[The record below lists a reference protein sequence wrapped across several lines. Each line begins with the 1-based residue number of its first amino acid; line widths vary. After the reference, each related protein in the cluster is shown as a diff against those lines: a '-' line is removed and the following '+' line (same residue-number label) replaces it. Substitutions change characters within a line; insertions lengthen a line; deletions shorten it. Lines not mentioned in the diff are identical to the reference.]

1 MLHNLLSLPAA
12 TAFLT
17 CTTNSRPI
25 SRKMSSDAVWCPDT
39 QTFKGGIVPRHSD
52 AMTIDELLAC
62 NGDKL
67 KIFGYGSLCWNPGS
81 DGVLSLANIEQ
92 DEHDHDET
100 AIPSSNLPKRKVTTA
115 PGRAIGYRRCWAQR
129 SADHR
134 GDTEYNGIV
143 CTLLSDQ
150 EFAELQPNN
159 AEEEHQS
166 MTEGVIYTVD
176 KDLVQDCLAE
186 LDFREKGGYARDTID
201 VIEDDTG
208 EKFKALL
215 YRGTS
220 ENPAFWKRVLFDLP
234 LAAAVMSVARG
245 PSGPNDFYLLQL
257 HSFLT
262 HAAEHSPAAAAAL
275 KDHSGDEQTEILA
288 QMCKLLQTNYTPFFL
303 FGTGSN
309 EHNQLLLN
317 SDNVSVEERHELVE
331 ILLIAPRSNGD
342 SELLPKSLHAGG
354 GHSALLTHTGE
365 LYLWGWNGSGQ
376 LGLASNRISD
386 DEDLPFSENVVRPL
400 QTIKVEQVSLGHNHT
415 ILIERETGKLF
426 CFGENGRGQVDG
438 TSTTNASIHTPL
450 TPVDLSDDCFVHV
463 AAGLF
468 HSAAITKDGELVTWG
483 CGRFGQSLV
492 TSDGSISKVGRW
504 RPEDGVPL
512 KQVSCGRRHTV
523 ILDEI
528 GRVWTMGDNKY
539 GQLGRTNASKSA
551 VPELVS
557 GVLGL
562 PNSGCVQIHS
572 GWSHTIA
579 VVKKKES
586 TAITLFGWGRNE
598 RGQLGY
604 KSTEKFV
611 DEPQMLML
619 GDIEVTSI
627 CCGAESSLI
636 VDADEYIYSAGWNE
650 HGNLG
655 FESSDSCFAWRPA
668 TGVKVVAPPSRR
680 ERKLLAASG
689 GAHAIIMKG

>member
-1 MLHNLLSLPAA
+1 MAE
-12 TAFLT
+12 
-17 CTTNSRPI
+17 
-25 SRKMSSDAVWCPDT
+25 WCPDT
-39 QTFKGGIVPRHSD
+39 QTFKGGVVPDHSD
-52 AMTIDELLAC
+52 ETLTIDELLSC

-67 KIFGYGSLCWNPGS
+67 KIFGYGSLCWHPGA

-92 DEHDHDET
+92 DEHDHDATTTT
-100 AIPSSNLPKRKVTTA
+100 ASSNNIRPKRKVTTA

-134 GDTEYNGIV
+134 GDTEFNGIV
-143 CTLLSDQ
+143 CTLLSDEEYAQ
-150 EFAELQPNN
+150 LQSHND
-159 AEEEHQS
+159 AAGGEECQS
-166 MTEGVIYTVD
+166 MTEGLIYTVD

-262 HAAEHSPAAAAAL
+262 HAAHHSPAAAAAL
-275 KDHSGDEQTEILA
+275 KDHSGDEVTEKLA
-288 QMCKLLQTNYTPFFL
+288 HMCKMLQTDYMPFFL

-317 SDNVSVEERHELVE
+317 SDVASVEERHELVE
-331 ILLIAPRSNGD
+331 MLLVAPRSNGGM
-342 SELLPKSLHAGG
+342 ELLPKSLHAGG
-354 GHSALLTHTGE
+354 AHSALLTYTGE
-365 LYLWGWNGSGQ
+365 LYLWGWNESGQ
-376 LGLASNRISD
+376 LGRTSNTISD
-386 DEDLPFSENVVRPL
+386 DKDLLFSQNMVRPL
-400 QTIKVEQVSLGHNHT
+400 ETIKVEHVSLGHNHT
-415 ILIERETGKLF
+415 LLIEKETGKIF

-438 TSTTNASIHTPL
+438 TSSTNTSTHTPT
-450 TPVDLSDDCFVHV
+450 TPIDLAKDCFVDV
-463 AAGLF
+463 SAGLF

-483 CGRFGQSLV
+483 CGRFGQSLTIPSNGS
-492 TSDGSISKVGRW
+492 TSNVGRW
-504 RPEDGVPL
+504 RPDDGVPL

-523 ILDEI
+523 ILDGI
-528 GRVWTMGDNKY
+528 GRVWTIGDNKH
-539 GQLGRTNASKSA
+539 GQLGRSNASRSA

-557 GVLGL
+557 GILGL

-579 VVKKKES
+579 VVKKEES
-586 TAITLFGWGRNE
+586 NAIALFGWGRND

-611 DEPQMLML
+611 DEPQLL
-619 GDIEVTSI
+619 EPNNGDIDVSSI
-627 CCGAESSLI
+627 SCGAESSLI
-636 VDADEYIYSAGWNE
+636 VDANDQPRCCGWSE

-655 FESSDSCFAWRPA
+655 FESSDCCFTWRPA
-668 TGVKVVAPPSRR
+668 TGVKVVGPPTSRR
-680 ERKLLAASG
+680 NKLLAASG
-689 GAHAIIMKG
+689 GAHAIIMKV

>member
-1 MLHNLLSLPAA
+1 MMTQQLDSE
-12 TAFLT
+12 
-17 CTTNSRPI
+17 
-25 SRKMSSDAVWCPDT
+25 SSDAVWCPDT
-39 QTFKGGIVPRHSD
+39 QTFKGGIVPRHSAD
-52 AMTIDELLAC
+52 TLTIDELLAC

-67 KIFGYGSLCWNPGS
+67 KIFGYGSLCWHPGA
-81 DGVLSLANIEQ
+81 DGVLSLASIEE
-92 DEHDHDET
+92 DEHDHDVT
-100 AIPSSNLPKRKVTTA
+100 TSSPRPKRQVTTA

-134 GDTEYNGIV
+134 GDTEFNGIV
-143 CTLLSDQ
+143 CTLLSDE
-150 EFAELQPNN
+150 EFAELQSD
-159 AEEEHQS
+159 AGGEHQSIS
-166 MTEGVIYTVD
+166 MTEGLIYTVE

-220 ENPAFWKRVLFDLP
+220 ENPAFWNRVLFDLP

-262 HAAEHSPAAAAAL
+262 HAAKHSPAAAAAL
-275 KDHSGDEQTEILA
+275 KDHSGDEQTGKLA
-288 QMCKLLQTNYTPFFL
+288 HMCKLLQTDYTPFFL

-309 EHNQLLLN
+309 EQNQLLLN
-317 SDNVSVEERHELVE
+317 SDDASVEERHELSE
-331 ILLIAPRSNGD
+331 MLLVVPRSNGD
-342 SELLPKSLHAGG
+342 VELLPKSLHAGG

-365 LYLWGWNGSGQ
+365 LYLWGWNESGQ
-376 LGLASNRISD
+376 LGRVSNIISD
-386 DEDLPFSENVVRPL
+386 DKDLPFSENVVRPL
-400 QTIKVEQVSLGHNHT
+400 QDIKVEQACLGHNHT
-415 ILIERETGKLF
+415 ILIEKETGRVV
-426 CFGENGRGQVDG
+426 CFGENGRGQVDAS
-438 TSTTNASIHTPL
+438 STNTSIHTPL
-450 TPVDLSDDCFVHV
+450 TPVDLANEGFVDV

-483 CGRFGQSLV
+483 CGRFGQSLPP
-492 TSDGSISKVGRW
+492 SDASTSKVGRW
-504 RPEDGVPL
+504 RPNDGVPL

-523 ILDEI
+523 VLDES

-539 GQLGRTNASKSA
+539 GQLGRSNVSRSA

-562 PNSGCVQIHS
+562 PNSGSTIEIHT

-579 VVKKKES
+579 VVKKEES
-586 TAITLFGWGRNE
+586 PEITLFGWGRNE

-611 DEPQMLML
+611 DEPQLL
-619 GDIEVTSI
+619 NPNDGDIEVTSI

-636 VDADEYIYSAGWNE
+636 VGADETIYCCGWNE

-655 FESSDSCFAWRPA
+655 FESSDCCFTWRPA
-668 TGVKVVAPPSRR
+668 TGVKVVGPPTSRS
-680 ERKLLAASG
+680 RKLLAASG
-689 GAHAIIMKG
+689 GAHAIVIKG